1 MREENHRSRQGS
13 EILTIVPFT
22 HGACFLDHC
31 HSSEPAGEPEYPSLL
46 PSLSETRERDK
57 RTEYSSLRQDMLFF
71 SDKLFF

>member
-31 HSSEPAGEPEYPSLL
+31 HSSEPAGEPRYPSHRV
-46 PSLSETRERDK
+46 SVSEVHNAAMQADHRITTAHR
-57 RTEYSSLRQDMLFF
+57 
-71 SDKLFF
+71 